1 MCLCSEAGSTSLMC
15 LCSEAGS
22 EALHSIREEYYIISI
37 IIRIIITLQN
47 KCTFVYAGEYNML
60 ILDVHVTNIV
70 KLNEA
75 EIQCTFVYADE
86 YNMLILDVHYYKIL
100 LLLSDSM
107 VVCMLA
113 EALVR
118 VE

>member
-1 MCLCSEAGSTSLMC
+1 M
-15 LCSEAGS
+15 
-22 EALHSIREEYYIISI
+22 
-37 IIRIIITLQN
+37 
-47 KCTFVYAGEYNML
+47 F
-60 ILDVHVTNIV
+60 
-70 KLNEA
+70 
-75 EIQCTFVYADE
+75 IQCTFVYAGE